1 MASGQP
7 ALELA
12 WNTVFASTY
21 WDMRLSVACTSAS
34 AEAVNRL
41 VARDQNANM
50 VTHPLRRQP
59 WLDPN
64 ATWYEEF

>member
-7 ALELA
+7 ALELT
-12 WNTVFASTY
+12 WSTVFASTY
-21 WDMRLSVACTSAS
+21 WDMRLGVACISAS
-34 AEAVNRL
+34 AEVVNRL
-41 VARDQNANM
+41 VARDHIAST